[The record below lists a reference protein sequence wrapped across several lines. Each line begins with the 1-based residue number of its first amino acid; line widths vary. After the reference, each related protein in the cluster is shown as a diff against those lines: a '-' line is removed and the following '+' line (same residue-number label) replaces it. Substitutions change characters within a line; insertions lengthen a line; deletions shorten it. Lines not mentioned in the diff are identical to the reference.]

1 MAQNESQTTLLRLSD
16 TELTVANPAEDVRG
30 RKVIAKDGETI
41 GEVSDLIVDN
51 RETHVR
57 FLEVASGSLFGLGRQ
72 KSLIPVDAIIR
83 ISDDAVYI
91 NQTRQRISDAPPY
104 DPDLIHEDVGDE
116 SYYGHVYRHY
126 GYLPYWGPGYVYP
139 PYPRYP

>member
-30 RKVIAKDGETI
+30 RKVIDKNGEAI
-41 GEVSDLIVDN
+41 GEVSDLIVDD

-57 FLEVASGSLFGLGRQ
+57 FLEVASGGLLGLGRQ
-72 KSLIPVDAIIR
+72 KSLIPVDAITR

-91 NQTRQRISDAPPY
+91 NQTRQRISEAPPY

-126 GYLPYWGPGYVYP
+126 GYPPYWGPGYVYP
-139 PYPRYP
+139 PYPHYP

>member
-30 RKVIAKDGETI
+30 RKVIDKDGETI

-57 FLEVASGSLFGLGRQ
+57 FLEIASGGLFGLGRQ
-72 KSLIPVDAIIR
+72 KSLIPVDAIMR
-83 ISDDAVYI
+83 ISDEAVYI
-91 NQTRQRISDAPPY
+91 NQTRQHVPQAPPY
-104 DPDLIHEDVGDE
+104 DPDLINEEVGDE
-116 SYYGHVYRHY
+116 SYFDRVYRHD
-126 GYLPYWGPGYVYP
+126 VYP
-139 PYPRYP
+139 PYPGYP